1 MTEKMRAI
9 GLYKYL
15 PITEKESLFEE
26 QIEKPK
32 AEGRKMVVKVEA
44 ISVNPVDTKL
54 RSPKAKVET
63 KLRVLGGDVA
73 GVVTEVTNE
82 IKNFKVGDKVFYSGN
97 VLGVGANSEFHLIDE
112 RLIGKKPG
120 NLSMEDAAGF
130 PLVSLTAYES
140 LFERLLISSGDAG
153 KTILIIAGSGGVG
166 SVAIQLAKKIAGLKV
181 VASASRPE
189 TVEWCKE
196 MGADFVIDHTKE
208 LKPQIEA
215 LGFKYMDY
223 ILCLN
228 NTEGYFN
235 QMSEIIA
242 PFGKINSIVE
252 VKGSV
257 EIGRLFLKCATFSF
271 EFMSAAPEFKIN
283 MEKQGEIL
291 NEIAKLIESGILKNI
306 VTTRLGKISVENL
319 KKAHAIVESGKTI
332 GKVTLAGW

>member
-15 PITEKESLFEE
+15 PITEKESLVEE

-32 AEGRKMVVKVEA
+32 AQGRKMVVKVEA

-54 RSPKAKVET
+54 RSPKEKVET

-73 GVVTEVTNE
+73 GVVAEVTNE

-112 RLIGKKPG
+112 RLVGKKPS

-140 LFERLLISSGDAG
+140 LFERLLIESKDAG
-153 KTILIIAGSGGVG
+153 KAILIIAGSGGVG
-166 SVAIQLAKKIAGLKV
+166 SVAIQLAKKAGLKV
-181 VASASRPE
+181 IATASRPE

-196 MGADFVIDHTKE
+196 MGADFVIDHAKE

-228 NTEGYFN
+228 NTDKYFN
-235 QMSEIIA
+235 QMAEIIA

-252 VKGSV
+252 AKGPL

-271 EFMSAAPEFKIN
+271 EFMSTASEFQTN
-283 MEKQGEIL
+283 MERQGEIL
-291 NEIAKLIESGILKNI
+291 NEIAKLIENGTLKNI

-319 KKAHAIVESGKTI
+319 KKAHAMLEGGKTI